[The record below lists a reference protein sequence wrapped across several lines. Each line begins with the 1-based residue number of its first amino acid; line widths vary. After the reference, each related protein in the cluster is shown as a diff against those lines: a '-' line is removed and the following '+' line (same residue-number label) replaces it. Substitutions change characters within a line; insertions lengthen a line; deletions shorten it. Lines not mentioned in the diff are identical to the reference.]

1 MNPPP
6 GFDASGIRRR
16 CFRARLPTAL
26 LTNAVKGSP
35 SNGTRFAAKAGRELC
50 CRTATMLDDPS
61 APQVLDARQTNPD
74 LPGAI
79 HSPAPA
85 TACPD
90 LLNGRGDSRVALDEL
105 RTAVTLAFAGGV
117 AGGLF
122 REALDRSTPAAS
134 EWSPKAF
141 ANDLFLGQFVAQCL
155 PVRIGGREYGANTSY
170 LARCLAS
177 PPADTRIVGHR
188 RECLAELVQQPALRQ
203 HLERVYLSLRQYR
216 SLLEGASGAG
226 RWDAN
231 RRRLDLLKLIH
242 EIFEQ
247 LAVNFREARSGLRRL
262 SAFAEAVRQGETYR
276 SLGDLLRY
284 DQNFASV
291 SLKVGVGADGR
302 IRGFELLQLQ
312 EDQQNPFAN
321 SVLRRWLVKLELF
334 IRGYQFSDGEVMAH
348 LIDGVFE
355 GIVDHTLH
363 FVELIADI
371 EFYLGALGFR
381 DLAMQ
386 AGLGVSLPDFSPPSA
401 PRQLSGLFNPLLLAN
416 QPRVVP
422 CDVTLEHHATTLLI
436 TGPNSGGKTRLLQSL
451 GLAQVMGQ
459 SGLFIPASS
468 GSISAAT
475 SLVVS
480 LIQDTQA
487 DQSEGRLGMELMR
500 IRELFQ
506 HLPPGAMV
514 ILDELCSGTNPSEG
528 EEIFELVVKMLGRLE
543 PQVFITTHFL
553 NFAER
558 LRQEQKIP
566 GLTFLQVEL
575 GTDQAPTYQ
584 FVPGVARTSLAGQTA
599 ARLGVT
605 AAQLSQLVDANLQRV
620 AG

>member
-1 MNPPP
+1 M
-6 GFDASGIRRR
+6 A
-16 CFRARLPTAL
+16 
-26 LTNAVKGSP
+26 
-35 SNGTRFAAKAGRELC
+35 
-50 CRTATMLDDPS
+50 MLDNPS
-61 APQVLDARQTNPD
+61 APQVLDARQPDAGQASTPD
-74 LPGAI
+74 LA
-79 HSPAPA
+79 S
-85 TACPD
+85 PD
-90 LLNGRGDSRVALDEL
+90 LLNGRGESRVALEEL
-105 RTAVTLAFAGGV
+105 RTAVSLAFAGGG

-122 REALDRSTPAAS
+122 REALARTPPARSQ
-134 EWSPKAF
+134 WSPKAF
-141 ANDLFLGQFVAQCL
+141 VNDLFLSQFANQCL
-155 PVRIGGREYGANTSY
+155 PVRALGREFAANTEY
-170 LARCLAS
+170 LVRCLGC
-177 PPADTRIVGHR
+177 PPADASVVEHR
-188 RECLAELVQQPALRQ
+188 RACLQELVERPELRRS
-203 HLERVYLSLRQYR
+203 LETVYLSLRQYR
-216 SLLEGASGAG
+216 GLLEGGSGAG

-242 EIFEQ
+242 EIFEA
-247 LAVNFREARSGLRRL
+247 LAIDFHTATSGLHRL
-262 SAFAEAVRQGETYR
+262 ASFAEYVRGQEVYR

-302 IRGFELLQLQ
+302 IRGFELLQLE
-312 EDQQNPFAN
+312 EDRQNPFAN

-334 IRGYQFSDGEVMAH
+334 VRGYQFSDGEVMAH

-363 FVELIADI
+363 FVELIADV

-381 DLAMQ
+381 DLAIQ
-386 AGLGVSLPDFSPPSA
+386 AGLGVSLPDFAAPDA
-401 PRQLSGLFNPLLLAN
+401 PRRLVGLFNPLLLAS

-422 CDVTLEHHATTLLI
+422 CDVTLEQHATTLLI

-459 SGLFIPASS
+459 CGLFIPAQS
-468 GSISAAT
+468 GSLCRAS

-480 LIQDTQA
+480 LLQDTKA

-543 PQVFITTHFL
+543 PQVCITTHFL
-553 NFAER
+553 SFAER
-558 LRQEQKIP
+558 LQREAQIP

-575 GTDQAPTYQ
+575 GADQAPTYQ

-605 AAQLSQLVDANLQRV
+605 AAQLNELVDANLQRAV
-620 AG
+620 N

>member
-1 MNPPP
+1 
-6 GFDASGIRRR
+6 
-16 CFRARLPTAL
+16 
-26 LTNAVKGSP
+26 
-35 SNGTRFAAKAGRELC
+35 
-50 CRTATMLDDPS
+50 MLDDLS
-61 APQVLDARQTNPD
+61 APQVLDAPQTHPD
-74 LPGAI
+74 LPSA
-79 HSPAPA
+79 HLTPAG
-85 TACPD
+85 CPD
-90 LLNGRGDSRVALDEL
+90 LLNGRGRSRLALDDL
-105 RTAVTLAFAGGV
+105 RTSVTLAFAGGS

-122 REALDRSTPAAS
+122 REALAQSRGAAS
-134 EWSPKAF
+134 NWSASAF
-141 ANDLFLGQFVAQCL
+141 ASDLFLAQFVTQCL
-155 PVRIGGREYGANTSY
+155 PVRVDGREFAADTGH

-177 PPADTRIVGHR
+177 PPTDDRIVSHR
-188 RECLAELVQQPALRQ
+188 RGCLAELVERPALRRA
-203 HLERVYLSLRQYR
+203 LEQVYLSLRQYR
-216 SLLEGASGAG
+216 SLLEGASGSG

-242 EIFEQ
+242 ETFEQ
-247 LAVNFREARSGLRRL
+247 LANNFHTATSGLRRL
-262 SAFAEAVRQGETYR
+262 ADFAEAVRGGETYR

-302 IRGFELLQLQ
+302 IRGFELLQLE

-334 IRGYQFSDGEVMAH
+334 VRGYQFSDGEVMAH

-355 GIVDHTLH
+355 GMVDHTLH
-363 FVELIADI
+363 FIELIVDI

-381 DLAMQ
+381 DLALQ
-386 AGLGVSLPDFSPPSA
+386 AGLGVSLPDFSPPES
-401 PRQLSGLFNPLLLAN
+401 PRHLSGLFNPLLLAS

-422 CDVTLEHHATTLLI
+422 CDVTLDHHATTLLI

-459 SGLFIPASS
+459 SGLFIPAAG
-468 GSISAAT
+468 GSICAAT

-480 LIQDTQA
+480 LLQDTHA

-558 LRQEQKIP
+558 LRREGKIP

-575 GTDQAPTYQ
+575 GADQAPTYQ

-605 AAQLSQLVDANLQRV
+605 AAQLNQLVDANLQRN
-620 AG
+620 AS

>member
-1 MNPPP
+1 
-6 GFDASGIRRR
+6 
-16 CFRARLPTAL
+16 
-26 LTNAVKGSP
+26 
-35 SNGTRFAAKAGRELC
+35 
-50 CRTATMLDDPS
+50 MLDDPS
-61 APQVLDARQTNPD
+61 APQVLDARQTHPD
-74 LPGAI
+74 LPGA
-79 HSPAPA
+79 
-85 TACPD
+85 TALTPVPCPD
-90 LLNGRGDSRVALDEL
+90 LLNGRGESRLALDEL
-105 RTAVTLAFAGGV
+105 RTSVTLAFAGGS

-122 REALDRSTPAAS
+122 REALGRNAPAPS
-134 EWSPKAF
+134 QWSARAF
-141 ANDLFLGQFVAQCL
+141 ATDLFLSQFVSQCL
-155 PVRIGGREYGANTSY
+155 PVRAAGREFAANTDH
-170 LARCLAS
+170 LLRCLAC
-177 PPADTRIVGHR
+177 PPADQRIVLHR
-188 RECLAELVQQPALRQ
+188 RACLLELVEKPSLRRS
-203 HLERVYLSLRQYR
+203 LEAVYLSLRQYR
-216 SLLEGASGAG
+216 SLLEGGSGAG

-231 RRRLDLLKLIH
+231 RRRLDLLKLIF
-242 EIFEQ
+242 EVFEQ
-247 LAVNFREARSGLRRL
+247 LAGDFREATSGLRRL
-262 SAFAEAVRQGETYR
+262 SVFAERVRQEETYR
-276 SLGDLLRY
+276 SLRDLLRY

-302 IRGFELLQLQ
+302 IRGFELLQLE
-312 EDQQNPFAN
+312 EDRQNPFAN

-348 LIDGVFE
+348 LVDGVFE

-381 DLAMQ
+381 DMAVQ
-386 AGLGVSLPDFSPPSA
+386 AGLGVSLPDFAPPDA
-401 PRQLSGLFNPLLLAN
+401 PRHLAGLFNPLLLAS

-422 CDVTLEHHATTLLI
+422 CDVSLEQHATTLLI

-459 SGLFIPASS
+459 SGLFIPASQ
-468 GSISAAT
+468 GSICLAT

-480 LIQDTQA
+480 LLQDTTA

-553 NFAER
+553 TFAER
-558 LRQEQKIP
+558 LRQEAKIP
-566 GLTFLQVEL
+566 RLTFLQVEL
-575 GTDQAPTYQ
+575 AEDQAPTYQ
-584 FVPGVARTSLAGQTA
+584 FVAGVARTSLAGQTA

-605 AAQLSQLVDANLQRV
+605 AAQLNQLVDANLQRAV
-620 AG
+620 S